1 MTQTRELTPSTGT
14 TDKTE
19 KNEKTEKI
27 EEKKSESRNAPTR
40 GGGLFSRIIVG
51 KERKPRRTLLYGTLG
66 IGKTTFASMA
76 PKPIFI
82 PTEDGLADID
92 AAKFPLIKDYEQ
104 MILALSELYTE
115 KHAFKTVVIDSIDW
129 LEQII
134 WRRLCLQHDEDSI
147 EGVTK
152 GSKFAF
158 GRGYTLALTFWRG
171 ILEGLDALR
180 NDRDMGVILLSHVKV
195 EQYRS
200 PDIDTYDRY
209 MPRVHKSVSALLCEW
224 ADEVLFAH
232 WNIEVKTLREG
243 FNQERKQGIGSGDR
257 IMDTVERPS
266 ALAKNRLNLPAEMPL
281 DYREYAKFVN
291 GKQD

>member
-1 MTQTRELTPSTGT
+1 MTQTRELTPSTGNT
-14 TDKTE
+14 
-19 KNEKTEKI
+19 EKTEKTYKTERI
-27 EEKKSESRNAPTR
+27 EEKKPEARNAPTK
-40 GGGLFSRIIVG
+40 GGLFSRIIVG
-51 KERKPRRTLLYGTLG
+51 KEQKPRRVLLYGTQG
-66 IGKTTFASMA
+66 IGKSSWASMA

-92 AAKFPLIKDYEQ
+92 AAKFPLIREYEQ
-104 MILALSELYTE
+104 MILALSDLYTE
-115 KHAFKTVVIDSIDW
+115 KHDFKTVVIDSIDW

-134 WRRLCLQHDEDSI
+134 WRRLCDQHDESSI

-171 ILEGLDALR
+171 IVEGLDALR
-180 NDRDMGVILLSHVKV
+180 NDKGMQVILISHAKI

-200 PDIDTYDRY
+200 PDTETYDRY

-224 ADEVLFAH
+224 ADEVLFAA
-232 WNIEVKTLREG
+232 WDVLVKTIKEG
-243 FNQERKQGIGSGDR
+243 FNQERKQGVGTGER
-257 IMDTVERPS
+257 ILHTVERPS
-266 ALAKNRLNLPAEMPL
+266 AQAKNRLNLPAEMPL